1 MERLR
6 RRIAADLHDDIGA
19 SLSRVA
25 VLSEVVKRQVGAE
38 QREPNRRLAEIAAT
52 ARDLIDAMSDIVW
65 SIDPRRDDL
74 NNVVLRVRE
83 FASGILEGDSIA
95 WELQAS
101 EGLEKIKL
109 DPEQRRQLF
118 LIFKEALTNIAKH
131 SGARSAALTLHAN
144 ASGIRAEIRDH
155 GCGFDPAE
163 ADGHG
168 LENMRA
174 RVTQL
179 GGEIGV
185 ESAKGNGTRITLN
198 VPLKPGTPR
207 KNSRA

>member
-1 MERLR
+1 VEALR

-25 VLSEVVKRQVGAE
+25 VLTEVVKRQVGPE
-38 QREPNRRLAEIAAT
+38 QREPIRRLGEIADT
-52 ARDLIDAMSDIVW
+52 ARNLIDAMSDIVW

-83 FASGILEGDSIA
+83 FASDVLEGDSIA

-118 LIFKEALTNIAKH
+118 LIFKEALTNIARH
-131 SGARSAALTLHAN
+131 SGARSAALVLQAN
-144 ASGIRAEIRDH
+144 ARGIQAEIRDQ
-155 GCGFDPAE
+155 GCGFNPCAVS
-163 ADGHG
+163 GHG

-174 RVTQL
+174 RIMRL
-179 GGEIGV
+179 GGDITVDTAQG
-185 ESAKGNGTRITLN
+185 SGTRITLT
-198 VPLKPGTPR
+198 VPLKPGAPR